1 MTDENKLRKQI
12 EDGQHAENVLEN
24 PVFMAIGEEIAKD
37 YARDFKGDDLDKAME
52 ARQQIR
58 VFETLLTKLTII
70 QKRGKTAAMD
80 LNVRQERKNKGL
92 PIDINS
98 LQGIA

>member
-24 PVFMAIGEEIAKD
+24 PVFKAVGEEIAKE
-37 YARDFKGDDLDKAME
+37 YARVFKGDDLDKAME

-58 VFETLLTKLTII
+58 VFETLLGKLVNV
-70 QKRGKTAAMD
+70 QKRGKTASLD
-80 LNVRQERKNKGL
+80 LKARKEREEQGL
-92 PIDINS
+92 PTDISS
-98 LQGIA
+98 LRGIA

>member
-24 PVFMAIGEEIAKD
+24 PVFKAIGEEIAKD
-37 YARDFKGDDLDKAME
+37 FARDFKGDDIDKAME
-52 ARQQIR
+52 ARLQIR
-58 VFETLLTKLTII
+58 VFEALLSKLVNT

-80 LNVRQERKNKGL
+80 LNARQERKNQGL
-92 PIDINS
+92 PTDINS
-98 LQGIA
+98 MQGIA